1 VTVNAAGYGA
11 AVVLGALSA
20 LHVYWAVG
28 GRWGRSAAVPT
39 TMENRSV
46 LAPSRAATLVVAA
59 LLAASAAIV
68 VGGVRGWD
76 PRLVFRLG
84 CAGIA
89 VVLLARSVGDRRYIG
104 FFKRVSDTQFAR
116 RDTWLYSPLCVVLAV
131 VTSVVAAV
139 R

>member
-1 VTVNAAGYGA
+1 
-11 AVVLGALSA
+11 
-20 LHVYWAVG
+20 
-28 GRWGRSAAVPT
+28 
-39 TMENRSV
+39 V

-84 CAGIA
+84 GAGIA
-89 VVLLARSVGDRRYIG
+89 VVLFARAVGDRRYIG
-104 FFKRVSDTQFAR
+104 FFKRIGDTEFAR
-116 RDTWLYSPLCVVLAV
+116 RDTWLYSPLCLVLAAV
-131 VTSVVAAV
+131 ISVVATV